1 MFTED
6 TSLRLP
12 AYDALLFRSE
22 KYIIV
27 ALTMAGVPAH
37 TGCLGVQNI
46 LDECNRI
53 VCEALQIRIGES
65 ERHQPLNDDVEGAI
79 IVSVRA
85 GTVAEVRFQ
94 LLSYLKHIG
103 GTGERGSQPKTHL
116 VRSRSCIVIDMAAAH
131 IAADVADTSAG
142 FG

>member
-37 TGCLGVQNI
+37 TGCLSVQNI

-65 ERHQPLNDDVEGAI
+65 ERHQPLNDDVKGAI

-85 GTVAEVRFQ
+85 GTALPKFAFSSFLTSRISEGRENAA
-94 LLSYLKHIG
+94 LSQKRILSVP
-103 GTGERGSQPKTHL
+103 E
-116 VRSRSCIVIDMAAAH
+116 AA
-131 IAADVADTSAG
+131 S
-142 FG
+142 